1 MKSDESK
8 HKKEDLIKY
17 KKNMIYN
24 AVEEG
29 WKVEKK
35 NGCYIFKKK
44 HENKEEIFAED
55 YLEKFLI
62 KTTK

>member
-1 MKSDESK
+1 MKSEESK

-29 WKVEKK
+29 WKIEKK
-35 NGCYIFKKK
+35 KWLLYI
-44 HENKEEIFAED
+44 
-55 YLEKFLI
+55 
-62 KTTK
+62 